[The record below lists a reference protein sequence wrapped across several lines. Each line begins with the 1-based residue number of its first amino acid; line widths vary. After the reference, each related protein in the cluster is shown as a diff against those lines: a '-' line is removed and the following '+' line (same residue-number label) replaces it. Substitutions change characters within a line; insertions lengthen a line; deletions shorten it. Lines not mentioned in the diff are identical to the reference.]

1 MATLVGM
8 ERAASGRATAEPT
21 VGVPGPVGRRVMV
34 VWCPDWPVVAAA
46 LQHELS
52 LDAPLAVVERGEV
65 FACSAAARVEGVK
78 RGMRRRDASARCPE
92 LVVVDR
98 VPEVETRSFD
108 AVLAAVEE
116 VSAGVAPV
124 KPGLCALG
132 VPSRFYG
139 GESAAAAAVAEHL
152 VAVGVWDCRVGIA
165 DGIFAAEQAAR
176 RAATQ
181 DCIVVPVGGSASFL
195 APLPVGALEDAELVS
210 LLRRLGLR
218 TLGDFAALPSRD
230 VSTRF
235 GSSGTWLHRLA
246 RGVDERTAVSRQA
259 PPELAQ
265 RVAFEPPLETIE
277 PIAFS
282 SRRTAERTVTELARH
297 GLVCTEVRIVVSTEG
312 GWSGSRVWVHSRWF
326 SAADLVDRLYWQLQ
340 GDPAPDPV
348 CEVQIIPE
356 TVESMADHGEGLWG
370 SAPDERVERGVAR
383 LQGMLG
389 PEEVL
394 APAVQGGRGPRQ
406 RQSLTPWGER
416 AATSRPAGLPWP
428 GSIPPPAPARVF
440 PEPQPAL
447 VTGTDGRPVAVTD
460 RGLVTGEPA
469 LFSVE
474 RMSTPTRVQAWAGP
488 WPIDELWWDPT
499 QARRVARFQ
508 VVGVDGSAW
517 LLVVED
523 GCWWCEARYD

>member
-1 MATLVGM
+1 MAALV
-8 ERAASGRATAEPT
+8 ERGPAEQGLAGRGADGRAEP
-21 VGVPGPVGRRVMV
+21 GGRRVMV

-65 FACSAAARVEGVK
+65 FACSAAARAEGVT

-124 KPGLCALG
+124 KPGLCALS

-139 GESAAAAAVAEHL
+139 GEAAAAAAVAEHL
-152 VAVGVWDCRVGIA
+152 VALGVWDCRTGVA

-181 DCIVVPVGGSASFL
+181 DCTVVPAGGSAAFL

-218 TLGDFAALPSRD
+218 TLGDFAALPARD
-230 VSTRF
+230 VLTRF
-235 GSSGTWLHRLA
+235 GSSGARLHRLA
-246 RGVDERTAVSRQA
+246 RGVDDRAAVSRQV
-259 PPELAQ
+259 PPELEQ

-297 GLVCTEVRIVVSTEG
+297 GLVCTEVRIVVTTEG
-312 GWSGSRVWVHSRWF
+312 GWSGSRVWLHARWF
-326 SAADLVDRLYWQLQ
+326 ATADLVDRLYWQLQ

-348 CEVQIIPE
+348 CEVRFVPE
-356 TVESMADHGEGLWG
+356 TVESSADHGEGLWG
-370 SAPDERVERGVAR
+370 SAADERVERGVAR

-394 APAVQGGRGPRQ
+394 APAVQGGRGPRE

-416 AATSRPAGLPWP
+416 ATSSRPAGLPWP

-447 VTGTDGRPVAVTD
+447 VTGADGRPVAVTE
-460 RGLVTGEPA
+460 RGLVTGDPV
-469 LFSVE
+469 LFTVD
-474 RMSTPTRVQAWAGP
+474 RMSPPTRVQAWAGP
-488 WPIDELWWDPT
+488 WPVDELWWDPA

-517 LLVVED
+517 LLVVEE
-523 GCWWCEARYD
+523 GRWWCEARYD